1 MKELQFRYHPIV
13 VGLKINEDG
22 SEIYLN
28 GLLLKQFVND
38 VNRQNPTLKV
48 NFGNRAHSVIRL
60 VCEAWNGLS
69 ETTSQRASKINQLS
83 NNHYSNLE
91 WKEGASNGV
100 GNFKQKLN
108 ATDVDEILQMIETG
122 KSLKSIAQIYGVHQS
137 TISRLRDKY
146 VEKDK

>member
-13 VGLKINEDG
+13 EGLKINEDG

-28 GLLLKQFVND
+28 GLLLRQFISD
-38 VNRQNPTLKV
+38 KSKKTPTLKV

-69 ETTSQRASKINQLS
+69 DNTSQRASKINELS

-100 GNFKQKLN
+100 GNFKQKIS
-108 ATDVDEILQMIETG
+108 AADVDEILQMIEEKKT
-122 KSLKSIAQIYGVHQS
+122 LKSIAKIYGVHQT
-137 TISRLRDKY
+137 TISRIRDKY
-146 VEKDK
+146 AKKD

>member
-1 MKELQFRYHPIV
+1 MKEMQFRYHPIV
-13 VGLKINEDG
+13 EGLKINEDG

-28 GLLLKQFVND
+28 GLLLQQHESDKT
-38 VNRQNPTLKV
+38 RRNPTLKV

-60 VCEAWNGLS
+60 VCEAWNCLP
-69 ETTSQRASKINQLS
+69 ENTSQRASKINELS

-100 GNFKQKLN
+100 GNFKQKIN
-108 ATDVDEILQMIETG
+108 TTDVDEILQMIESG
-122 KSLKSIAQIYGVHQS
+122 KSLKSIAKIYGVHTS

-146 VEKDK
+146 VEKD